1 MKKRH
6 PLEEYGNSEIEALI
20 DEHIHS
26 ERDRALMKR
35 RLCDGILFEPL
46 AEEFDL
52 SVQRTKGI
60 FYRHMDKLARHIK

>member
-6 PLEEYGNSEIEALI
+6 PLEDFGNSEICALI
-20 DEHIHS
+20 DERIHN

-52 SVQRTKGI
+52 SVQRTKTI
-60 FYRHMDKLARHIK
+60 FYRGMDKLEKYIQ